1 MFQQI
6 LKLLSSPS
14 QRRFSA
20 SQHVP
25 SIRRKSPPVVADP
38 AFLRFAASR
47 CLPSILFLGRPPVC
61 CDPSI
66 HAASS
71 VNADTPV
78 HAASAILSAAP
89 LGDVPRIG
97 KAPSLDAD
105 APSAIVAQ
113 IICQVNVAHVKH
125 QNTGDRIQ

>member
-1 MFQQI
+1 MLQQI

-25 SIRRKSPPVVADP
+25 AIRRKSPAVIANPS
-38 AFLRFAASR
+38 FLRVAATR

-78 HAASAILSAAP
+78 HTASAILSAAP
-89 LGDVPRIG
+89 LRDVPCIG

-113 IICQVNVAHVKH
+113 VICQENVAHVKH
-125 QNTGDRIQ
+125 QNTGYRIQ